1 MKISHELSLKIRSLW
16 RTGHHFSDIK
26 TFLSQSGIHVSDD
39 TVRRHCRSR
48 RLTPP
53 IKAPTV
59 SKVTSSVLQCLDEML
74 HEDVK
79 RTAKQIQKELQNRL
93 QLKISISTVRRSIKK
108 LRKSRGGVKDKRQTA
123 EELRP
128 ELLKRSV
135 EIQRLK
141 QQLRVCK
148 VAHVKEMD
156 ALKCELHVCK
166 EATAVA
172 KAAFVDL
179 QATHKGFIETHSAVM
194 TQLREV
200 QTVVTGA
207 LLNCAHTLTSDC
219 SSPTRC
225 TASGDAERTEIMSSP
240 TTSITS
246 CHPELQFIPPTT
258 ELLESLMIQSQGR
271 PDRLGCLLFRT
282 VVPQAVYKEWT
293 STTNWDGSKRKLG
306 LPPNLKNFLMETVA
320 QKFPFLTS
328 GDIRRIK
335 DRVNEF
341 LRSPRSTVTHRCLQD

>member
-156 ALKCELHVCK
+156 ALKCVLLVVMQRELK
-166 EATAVA
+166 
-172 KAAFVDL
+172 
-179 QATHKGFIETHSAVM
+179 
-194 TQLREV
+194 
-200 QTVVTGA
+200 
-207 LLNCAHTLTSDC
+207 
-219 SSPTRC
+219 
-225 TASGDAERTEIMSSP
+225 
-240 TTSITS
+240 
-246 CHPELQFIPPTT
+246 
-258 ELLESLMIQSQGR
+258 
-271 PDRLGCLLFRT
+271 
-282 VVPQAVYKEWT
+282 
-293 STTNWDGSKRKLG
+293 
-306 LPPNLKNFLMETVA
+306 
-320 QKFPFLTS
+320 
-328 GDIRRIK
+328 
-335 DRVNEF
+335 
-341 LRSPRSTVTHRCLQD
+341 